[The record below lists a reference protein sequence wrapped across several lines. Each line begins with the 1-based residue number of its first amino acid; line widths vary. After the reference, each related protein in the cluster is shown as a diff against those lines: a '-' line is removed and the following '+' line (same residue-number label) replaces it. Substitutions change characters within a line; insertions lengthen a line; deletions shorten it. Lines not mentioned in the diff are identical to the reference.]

1 MTSETGTKANA
12 ISILPNISKSLSN
25 QTMKFGQLMER
36 NVLFFFKNHAE
47 SEAGR
52 LVPDHLFFKKAL
64 MKKKQVVSTL
74 VLVCLGSSQLRHEK
88 KTI

>member
-1 MTSETGTKANA
+1 
-12 ISILPNISKSLSN
+12 
-25 QTMKFGQLMER
+25 MKFGQLMER

-64 MKKKQVVSTL
+64 NE
-74 VLVCLGSSQLRHEK
+74 EK
-88 KTI
+88 PSG

>member
-12 ISILPNISKSLSN
+12 ISILSNISKSLNN

-36 NVLFFFKNHAE
+36 NMLLFFKNHAE

-64 MKKKQVVSTL
+64 NE
-74 VLVCLGSSQLRHEK
+74 EK
-88 KTI
+88 PSG